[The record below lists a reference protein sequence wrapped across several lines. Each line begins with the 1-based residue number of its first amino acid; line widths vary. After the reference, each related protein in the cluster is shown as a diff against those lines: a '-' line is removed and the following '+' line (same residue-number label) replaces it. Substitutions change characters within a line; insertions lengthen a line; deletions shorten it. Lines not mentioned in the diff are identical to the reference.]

1 MTDFEV
7 ARLGFHPAA
16 VREWADS
23 STSHSNWPVVY
34 VLDSGDP
41 RGSRPDEVEVY
52 VGETLNAHAR
62 LRQHLDSGTK
72 ANMRSVRV
80 ILNERF
86 NKSAALD
93 LESFLIR
100 FFAGDGKF
108 RVINRNDG
116 VVDADYYER
125 ARYQESFEAIFG
137 ALKAEGLFTRDIA
150 AIENDDLFK
159 LSPFKALTPEQT
171 EAVEGIMR
179 VVADRLLAKEDCTIV
194 VRGAP
199 GTGKTIVGIFL
210 MKLIADLGSA
220 EIDPEAENESPLS
233 TLFSSSSRSAYAG
246 LDVGF
251 VIPQQSLR
259 RSVQQVFRKTRGL
272 DPNQVMSPFTA
283 GDRAG
288 TFDVL
293 LVDEAHRLN
302 RRASQPSG
310 PLNKKFADITR
321 ALFGLDDVSKTQL
334 DWVQAKSR
342 VRILLLD
349 ERQSVMP
356 ADLAR
361 EDVTAAIAT
370 ARKEGAYF
378 ELQTQMRV
386 RGGRD
391 YVDHVRALLDVSAP
405 VSALE
410 ARARIRAADYEVR
423 FFDDIRA
430 MHDAIRQRDR
440 EYGLSRLVAGYA
452 WEWKSKNDS
461 HAVDIEID
469 GYGLQWNKTAVD
481 WIASPGAVDQ
491 VGSIHTVQGYDLNY
505 AGVIVGNDL
514 RIDPSSGKLVGVRDS
529 YFDKR
534 GKQNNKLL
542 GIEYGDEELTR
553 YIADIY
559 GVLLTR
565 GIRGTY
571 VYVSDAGLRAYLLS
585 RL

>member
-1 MTDFEV
+1 MTGFELSRLDFRAE
-7 ARLGFHPAA
+7 A
-16 VREWADS
+16 VREWA
-23 STSHSNWPVVY
+23 TSNALRTNWPVVY
-34 VLDSGDP
+34 VLNGRSGDAP
-41 RGSRPDEVEVY
+41 SAEVEVY
-52 VGETLNAHAR
+52 VGETLNAQAR
-62 LRQHLDSGTK
+62 LRQHLESGTK
-72 ANMRSVRV
+72 SAMRSVRV
-80 ILNERF
+80 ILDEKF

-100 FFAGDGKF
+100 HFAGDGQFK
-108 RVINRNDG
+108 VANRNDG
-116 VVDADYYER
+116 VVDAAYFDR
-125 ARYQESFEAIFG
+125 AKYQESFEAIFE
-137 ALKAEGLFTRDIA
+137 ALRAEGLFTRDIA
-150 AIENDDLFK
+150 SIENDDLFK

-179 VVADRLLAKEDCTIV
+179 VVAERLLAREDCTIV

-199 GTGKTIVGIFL
+199 GTGKTIVGVFL
-210 MKLIADLGSA
+210 MKLIADLGATDGSDQSA
-220 EIDPEAENESPLS
+220 ENDSPLS
-233 TLFSSSSRSAYAG
+233 PLFSSEDRATFRG

-259 RSVQQVFRKTRGL
+259 RSVQEVFRRTRGL
-272 DPNQVMSPFTA
+272 AASQVMSPFTA
-283 GDRAG
+283 AEHST

-293 LVDEAHRLN
+293 LIDEAHRLN

-310 PLNKKFADITR
+310 PLNKQFGEINRK
-321 ALFGLDDVSKTQL
+321 LFGKDDLSKTQL
-334 DWVQAKSR
+334 DWMTAKSR
-342 VRILLLD
+342 IRILLLD

-356 ADLAR
+356 ADLPR
-361 EDVTAAIAT
+361 DDVVAMVAQS
-370 ARKEGAYF
+370 RRDEGYF

-391 YVDHVRALLDVSAP
+391 YVEHVRGLLDVSTQM
-405 VSALE
+405 SALE
-410 ARARIRAADYEVR
+410 ARARVRATDYEIR

-430 MHDAIRQRDR
+430 LHDAIRARDQ

-452 WEWKSKNDS
+452 WEWRSKNDPF
-461 HAVDIEID
+461 AVDIEID
-469 GYGLQWNKTAVD
+469 GYGLQWNRTSVD
-481 WIASPGAVDQ
+481 WITSAGAVDQ

-505 AGVIVGNDL
+505 AGVIIGDDL
-514 RIDPSSGKLVGVRDS
+514 RMDPATSRLVGVRES

-542 GIEYGDEELTR
+542 GIEYSDDDLGR

-571 VYVSDAGLRAYLLS
+571 IYVSDPSLRAFLRRNL
-585 RL
+585 

>member
-1 MTDFEV
+1 MTAFEV
-7 ARLGFHPAA
+7 TRLGFSADA
-16 VREWADS
+16 VREWAES
-23 STSHSNWPVVY
+23 NPSHSNWPVVY
-34 VLDSGDP
+34 VLDSADSR
-41 RGSRPDEVEVY
+41 RGRTGEVEVY
-52 VGETLNAHAR
+52 VGETLNAHSR
-62 LRQHLDSGTK
+62 LRQHLESGTK
-72 ANMRSVRV
+72 ASMRSVRV

-100 FFAGDGKF
+100 LFAGDGKF
-108 RVINRNDG
+108 KVINRNDG
-116 VVDADYYER
+116 VVDANYYER
-125 ARYQESFEAIFG
+125 ARYQESFEAIFD
-137 ALKAEGLFTRDIA
+137 ALRKEGLFTRDIA

-179 VVADRLLAKEDCTIV
+179 VVADRLLAQEDCTIV

-210 MKLIADLGSA
+210 MKLIADLGASDR
-220 EIDPEAENESPLS
+220 DPDADTDSPLS
-233 TLFSSSSRSAYAG
+233 SLFSSDSRAAYGG
-246 LDVGF
+246 LNVGF

-272 DPNQVMSPFTA
+272 DPDQVMSPFTA
-283 GDRAG
+283 GERAG
-288 TFDVL
+288 PFDVL
-293 LVDEAHRLN
+293 VVDETHRLN

-310 PLNKKFADITR
+310 PLNKKFADINR
-321 ALFGLDDVSKTQL
+321 ALFGADDLFKTQL
-334 DWVQAKSR
+334 DWMVAKSR
-342 VRILLLD
+342 IRILLLD

-356 ADLAR
+356 ADLDR
-361 EDVTAAIAT
+361 EDVSAAIAT
-370 ARKEGAYF
+370 ARRGAAYF

-410 ARARIRAADYEVR
+410 ARARVRAADYEIR
-423 FFDDIRA
+423 FFDDIRD
-430 MHDAIRQRDR
+430 MHQAIRRRDR

-452 WEWKSKNDS
+452 WEWRSKNDPD
-461 HAVDIEID
+461 AVDIEID
-469 GYGLQWNKTAVD
+469 GYRLQWNRTAVD
-481 WIASPGAVDQ
+481 WISSPGAVDQ

-505 AGVIVGNDL
+505 AGVIIGDDL
-514 RIDPSSGKLVGVRDS
+514 RIDTSSGKLVGVRES

-534 GKQNNKLL
+534 GKQNNNLL
-542 GIEYGDEELTR
+542 GIEYSDDDLGR

-571 VYVSDAGLRAYLLS
+571 LYVADPALRAHLQATL
-585 RL
+585 